1 MLGVHPSTLRRWA
14 DEGQVKYMLTPG
26 GHRRFN
32 REDLASMGTTRRR
45 LTDLSEIGDEIGER
59 ALTHTRQEITVRHD
73 ATWIK
78 AFDDTKRAEKR
89 QSGKRLLG
97 LMLRYVSAERGA
109 EQYLE
114 QAIEIG
120 REYGSD
126 ARSSGIPLRSALEAA
141 MFFRD
146 TILESTLELP
156 KNVHMNPDM
165 NVELVGRINHL
176 LNAIQLAIV
185 ESYEEAQDRDLGT

>member
-1 MLGVHPSTLRRWA
+1 
-14 DEGQVKYMLTPG
+14 MLTPG

-32 REDLASMGTTRRR
+32 RQDLASMGTTRRR
-45 LTDLSEIGDEIGER
+45 LTDLGDIGDDLGER
-59 ALTHTRQEITVRHD
+59 ALSHTRHEITVRRD
-73 ATWIK
+73 AAWMQ
-78 AFDDTKRAEKR
+78 AFDDTERAEKR

-114 QAIEIG
+114 QAVEIG
-120 REYGSD
+120 REYGSE

-146 TILESTLELP
+146 TILESTLEVP

-185 ESYEEAQDRDLGT
+185 ESYEEAQDRDLAN